1 MVHLLC
7 WIPRNPKH
15 MDLLFHLCQ
24 HQNQYGRK
32 AIIFP
37 KPAIKSNSVVTQSSP
52 CQKQAEPPTLD
63 SPTSSVLSPIKKRC
77 LHVEDSREDVI
88 AVAEKKVFSPGDLL
102 VKNGFKL
109 SVYYTDQPCQVPN
122 CKDPACVF
130 GHTCKCGLHKSMGDV
145 LKGGCISLFK
155 NGLRTSSCLSKL
167 RIAKVNGQGRRA
179 EVTSTDNFAFFEA
192 RTASFINSTLHSW
205 NNTPSPAQSEVF
217 MLQVVIYQ
225 ATNPDTP
232 FVVTETSFSD
242 LRSKTEYEL
251 EAMLEVL
258 KKRFFKVFPDGKGI
272 TCFYSGLEVVPLTHA
287 GFTMLS
293 FTQENPILNQ
303 DRPG

>member
-1 MVHLLC
+1 
-7 WIPRNPKH
+7 
-15 MDLLFHLCQ
+15 
-24 HQNQYGRK
+24 
-32 AIIFP
+32 
-37 KPAIKSNSVVTQSSP
+37 
-52 CQKQAEPPTLD
+52 
-63 SPTSSVLSPIKKRC
+63 
-77 LHVEDSREDVI
+77 
-88 AVAEKKVFSPGDLL
+88 

-109 SVYYTDQPCQVPN
+109 SVYYTDQPYQVPN

-145 LKGGCISLFK
+145 LKGGCFSLFK

-242 LRSKTEYEL
+242 LRNKTEYEL

-258 KKRFFKVFPDGKGI
+258 KKRFIKVFLDGKGI
-272 TCFYSGLEVVPLTHA
+272 TCFYSGIEVVPLIHTED
-287 GFTMLS
+287 TMLS
-293 FTQENPILNQ
+293 FYQECE
-303 DRPG
+303 GK